1 MRMNQLTENKL
12 TMPIHI
18 ENLNSTVHTVDEESI
33 LSPVTM
39 QKIVATVLAVI
50 QEQDDHQ
57 ARVVAEQRISNGV
70 SYELNR
76 EA

>member
-50 QEQDDHQ
+50 EEQDDHQ